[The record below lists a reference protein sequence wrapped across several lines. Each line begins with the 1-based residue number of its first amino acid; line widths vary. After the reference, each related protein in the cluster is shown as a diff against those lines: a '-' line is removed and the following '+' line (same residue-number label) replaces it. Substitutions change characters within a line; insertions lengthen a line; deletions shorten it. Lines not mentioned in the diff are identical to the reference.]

1 VTRYVALLRGI
12 NVGQHKR
19 IAMASLRDLLGDLGH
34 TEVKTHLQ
42 SGNAVFTSA
51 AKPVEQVARA
61 IEERI
66 ATDTGYDVKVVVRT
80 SDEMASVVDANP
92 LIDSMTDPAR
102 MLVAFLSAEPAAERL
117 AGIEPGD
124 YEPEKFAVRDRE
136 IYLWCSGGI
145 RDSKIVEVF
154 SDKRLGVDVTA
165 RNWRTVTKLAE
176 LAMSGSAP

>member
-1 VTRYVALLRGI
+1 MTRYVALLRGI

-19 IAMASLRDLLGDLGH
+19 VAMAALRDLLGDLGH
-34 TEVKTHLQ
+34 TEVRTHLQ

-51 AKPVEQVARA
+51 PRTAEEVAQA
-61 IEERI
+61 IEGRI
-66 ATDTGYDVKVVVRT
+66 TDDTGYDVKVVVRT

-92 LIDSMTDPAR
+92 LVDSMTDPAK

-136 IYLWCSGGI
+136 IYLWCPGGI

-176 LAMSGSAP
+176 LARE